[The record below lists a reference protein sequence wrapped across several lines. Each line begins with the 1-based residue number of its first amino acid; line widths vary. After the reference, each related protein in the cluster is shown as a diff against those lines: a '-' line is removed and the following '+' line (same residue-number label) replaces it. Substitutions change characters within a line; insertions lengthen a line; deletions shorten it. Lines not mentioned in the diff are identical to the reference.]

1 MERLTARNSIGQA
14 YYPHCFRE
22 DTCDGAGASDKCNKC
37 VFNDKIIEQLAR
49 FEELQ
54 GMIGIPFERFAELCK
69 EKIPEECKNP
79 SKAIILTDE
88 SVDEWNQYKSDK
100 EQGLLLKLPCKVG
113 DTVWVIYANG
123 DLSEQK
129 VEYIS
134 KNIHSKE
141 WNIGFHIGQIP
152 FSNFGKTVF
161 LTKEAAE
168 QALADM
174 KGV

>member
-1 MERLTARNSIGQA
+1 MERLTI
-14 YYPHCFRE
+14 
-22 DTCDGAGASDKCNKC
+22 
-37 VFNDKIIEQLAR
+37 
-49 FEELQ
+49 
-54 GMIGIPFERFAELCK
+54 K
-69 EKIPEECKNP
+69 EF
-79 SKAIILTDE
+79 E
-88 SVDEWNQYKSDK
+88 SVECEPYVLDGVEYYGDLYGGEVINKLAEYEDLEEK
-100 EQGLLLKLPCKVG
+100 GLLIKLPCKVG

-161 LTKEAAE
+161 LTEEEAE
-168 QALADM
+168 QALAKM
-174 KGV
+174 KEV